1 MFKFLKINSN
11 YLTSI
16 FEKKNITIKYTIAG
30 IASYLLYLCLL
41 TFCIEIINS
50 EKLLAAIITY
60 GTAMIFNFFLLK
72 IWVYKTNSDIKIKF
86 IKYNLIALLGYFI
99 NNFGFWIFTNQLEIH
114 YLKAQFILFFIISIL
129 NYTLNTLWTFK
140 CDNNKYH

>member
-16 FEKKNITIKYTIAG
+16 FEKKIITIKYTIAG

-72 IWVYKTNSDIKIKF
+72 IWVYKTNSDIKKNF

-99 NNFGFWIFTNQLEIH
+99 NNLGFWIFTNQLEIY

-140 CDNNKYH
+140 SDNNKYH

>member
-16 FEKKNITIKYTIAG
+16 FEKKIITIKYTIAG

-72 IWVYKTNSDIKIKF
+72 IWVYKTNSDIKKNF

-99 NNFGFWIFTNQLEIH
+99 NNLGFWIFTNQFEIY

-140 CDNNKYH
+140 SDNNKYH